1 MAAPAVLCLLLVFPL
16 SSSQSTPQSE
26 QENSAHPPPPPAPA
40 PPHIQELLQN
50 RETIHL
56 NVEQA
61 RRWSRTLVHGIR
73 SSPLASDMADV
84 PD

>member
-1 MAAPAVLCLLLVFPL
+1 MAAPAALCLLLAFPL

-26 QENSAHPPPPPAPA
+26 QENSAHPPPAPG

-56 NVEQA
+56 NAKQA
-61 RRWSRTLVHGIR
+61 CRWSRTVVHRICDL
-73 SSPLASDMADV
+73 LASDMANV
-84 PD
+84 SI